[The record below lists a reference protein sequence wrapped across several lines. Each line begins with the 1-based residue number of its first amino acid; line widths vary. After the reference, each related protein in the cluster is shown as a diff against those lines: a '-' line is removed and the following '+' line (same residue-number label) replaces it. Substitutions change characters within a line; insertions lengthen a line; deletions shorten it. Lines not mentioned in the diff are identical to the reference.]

1 MIPDQLKFDIFLL
14 CDGKKLGKPVPLDL
28 TNTGAYCV
36 PSLPRV
42 CGTSHTLCSVTDVP
56 MWRPSRGSY
65 PEPIILKSESK
76 KRRQLAWRILLQNRF
91 LSSQVL
97 LKGFPTSSGPVH
109 LCEGNNF
116 RGLRERACLE
126 LGLMADSILEWV
138 ESVLSW
144 SPVCIP
150 RPSVELSSTVCCPP
164 PSLFPCFLI
173 PTGALRGASFLKSSM
188 DLKREA
194 VVSHLHV
201 HPHSHPAQ

>member
-1 MIPDQLKFDIFLL
+1 M
-14 CDGKKLGKPVPLDL
+14 PLDL
-28 TNTGAYCV
+28 TNTGTYCV

-56 MWRPSRGSY
+56 MWRPSRGSD

-76 KRRQLAWRILLQNRF
+76 KRRQLARRILLQNRF

-126 LGLMADSILEWV
+126 PGPMADSILELV

-150 RPSVELSSTVCCPP
+150 RPSVELPSS
-164 PSLFPCFLI
+164 LL
-173 PTGALRGASFLKSSM
+173 PTPVPLPVLP
-188 DLKREA
+188 
-194 VVSHLHV
+194 
-201 HPHSHPAQ
+201 HPHRSAARSFFLLLKILHGS